1 MTPREAITK
10 SQLMF
15 LHNRT
20 DDECILYVSQLEGR
34 VKREVLNE
42 SFTELTVDEADTYEL
57 SMPAPY
63 DMAYVY
69 YIAAMCAFA
78 NGEYERYQNIKGM
91 SDGIHGEYLIWYL
104 HRRDQEST

>member
-15 LHNRT
+15 QHNRN
-20 DDECILYVSQLEGR
+20 DDECILYVSQLDGR
-34 VKREVLNE
+34 VKREVLFE
-42 SFTELTVDEADTYEL
+42 EFTELTVEEADTYEL

-78 NGEYERYQNIKGM
+78 NGEYERYQNIKTM
-91 SDGIHGEYLIWYL
+91 ADGILEEYRVWYL
-104 HRRDQEST
+104 HRRDQGLI

>member
-10 SQLMF
+10 SQLIF
-15 LHNRT
+15 QHNRS

-42 SFTELTVDEADTYEL
+42 SFTELSVDDADTYEL

-69 YIAAMCAFA
+69 NVAALCAFA

-91 SDGIHGEYLIWYL
+91 ADGVHGEYLVWCL
-104 HRRDQEST
+104 HRRDQGLT